1 MSLVFS
7 FKRRSSLAIC
17 LAILKAAKNG
27 TKKTHLLNSVS
38 LSYGQMIRYAEFL
51 KHCGFVEEYCNML
64 RTTDKGLELIRE
76 YESSSLIHV
85 LTSA

>member
-1 MSLVFS
+1 MSLAFS
-7 FKRRSSLAIC
+7 FKRRGSLAIC

-27 TKKTHLLNSVS
+27 TKKTHLLNSAS
-38 LSYGQMIRYAEFL
+38 LSYGQLIRYAEFL
-51 KHCGFVEEYCNML
+51 KHCGFVEEYSNML

-85 LTSA
+85 LTAA